1 MGSGLT
7 LCLDELTRLE
17 VNTMIKTLSVFAV
30 VLLSIGAIA
39 INAIPQEK
47 STEMSDVLDVTMTS
61 IEGGPVDLNS
71 YRGKAVLI
79 VNVASACGYTP
90 QYAGLQKLHEQ
101 YGSKG
106 LAILGFPSNDFG
118 AQEPGTDAEIVE
130 FCQSNYGVEFDMFS
144 KVGVKGN
151 DKVPLYDF
159 LTSPSTHPAS
169 PGEVEW
175 NFEKFLVSRDGKILA
190 RFRSAVEPGSR
201 ELISAI
207 EAALG
212 S

>member
-1 MGSGLT
+1 M
-7 LCLDELTRLE
+7 
-17 VNTMIKTLSVFAV
+17 KKALSLLAV
-30 VLLSIGAIA
+30 ALLSMGAIA

-47 STEMSDVLDVTMTS
+47 STEMSDVLDVTMTN
-61 IEGGPVDLNS
+61 IEGHQVDLNS

-90 QYAGLQKLHEQ
+90 QYAGLQSLHER
-101 YGSKG
+101 YAGEG
-106 LAILGFPSNDFG
+106 LAVLGFPSNDFG
-118 AQEPGTDAEIVE
+118 GQEPGTNAEIVE
-130 FCQSNYGVEFDMFS
+130 FCEKNYGVGFDMFS
-144 KVGVKGN
+144 KIGVKGGN
-151 DKVPLYDF
+151 KVPLYDS
-159 LTSPSTHPAS
+159 LTSGATHPES

-190 RFRSAVEPGSR
+190 RFRSAVEPESR
-201 ELISAI
+201 EMISAI